1 MVSEMKIKYKKK
13 CVMLSVLLVIAFIIV
28 FSFLSGSSS
37 YEGKTSRV
45 ELGTIRRTLE
55 ESGTVFSKRVNTF
68 YSDMSRRVET
78 LKVSVG
84 DKVKK
89 GDVIL
94 VYENNYDL
102 EIERA
107 YKQIDA
113 ITASYDESIKGADFQ
128 EISNI
133 KLNISTIETNLGF
146 ARSNL
151 EKIAT
156 LYENNAVSQAEYD
169 DAKNYVDKLESQ
181 LQEANNNYSL
191 LIQGISSNVKK
202 QYEAQIDEVMI
213 QIKILEKNI
222 EQSSIKSEFDGIIT
236 ELNVHQGSMTQ
247 MGIPVVE
254 IQDDLNLGIYVELL
268 AEDAMETIK
277 GMPINIVKDGEIKKE
292 LSISRIYPKAQE
304 KISDLGVEQKRV
316 RIEADLDDITYKLGS
331 EVDVEIVLQEK
342 TDVLLINKDAVYE
355 KENKKYV
362 TVINGKKLKET
373 EIITGAEE
381 DNNVEVLSGL
391 NEKDEILRYW
401 DTPR

>member
-1 MVSEMKIKYKKK
+1 MKIKYKKK

-55 ESGTVFSKRVNTF
+55 ESGTVFSKRVNIF